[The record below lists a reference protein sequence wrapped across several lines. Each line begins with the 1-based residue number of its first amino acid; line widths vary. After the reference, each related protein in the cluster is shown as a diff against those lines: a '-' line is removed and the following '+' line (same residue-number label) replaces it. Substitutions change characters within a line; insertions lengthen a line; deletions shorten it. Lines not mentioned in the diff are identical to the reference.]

1 MITRCSYRFKN
12 LFLKTYESL
21 SESNKWSTWVVHSQG
36 WNSKKLTGIR
46 TSGGTCGLIRQY
58 ARNLTW
64 TRMPLTVAE
73 MWFSFETKCK
83 VLHARRQLV
92 PWGVRLSPVTSATLM
107 FSYQRVMAGT
117 LARLPWI
124 TWRKVGMTSNHHA
137 PYDQGYTRATMA
149 ENKEKRKGDLEQISE
164 KPSQF
169 GL

>member
-1 MITRCSYRFKN
+1 MKCVDIIKN
-12 LFLKTYESL
+12 TNSEGRLLFIYWHWDTKAWGANRIRYPSSPRSKRWSLDVRIDLKKFIFLKTYESL
-21 SESNKWSTWVVHSQG
+21 SESDKWSTWVVHSQG

-83 VLHARRQLV
+83 VLHGRRQLV

-117 LARLPWI
+117 LDKLP
-124 TWRKVGMTSNHHA
+124 V
-137 PYDQGYTRATMA
+137 
-149 ENKEKRKGDLEQISE
+149 
-164 KPSQF
+164 
-169 GL
+169 